1 MLKAINQ
8 TRYFLYGDVLA
19 IVLNLA
25 LLTVLMPLMGLVGA
39 VTAYVISSYAE
50 GLYLG
55 WWVTRLYGLPV
66 SQFVPWRQLSRVAL
80 SSAIALAVTYLPFW
94 SSRLA
99 FLNMIVG
106 SILYF
111 VAYAA
116 LLMLLRI
123 EEARQ
128 LADRAM
134 QRVIAMAPFIKF
146 RLT

>member
-1 MLKAINQ
+1 
-8 TRYFLYGDVLA
+8 
-19 IVLNLA
+19 VLNLA

-55 WWVTRLYGLPV
+55 WWVTRLYKVPV
-66 SQFVPWRQLSRVAL
+66 SQFVPWQQLSKVAL
-80 SSAIALAVTYLPFW
+80 SSAIALVVTYLPFW

-99 FLNMIVG
+99 LLNVIVG

-111 VAYAA
+111 MAYAS

-128 LADRAM
+128 LADRIL
-134 QRVIAMAPFIKF
+134 QRVTAMAPFIKF